1 MSSMG
6 QVIKKENKGRTSTVG
21 KYSIL
26 IMIVGIVFIAAN
38 LRAPLTSVGPVVGF
52 IKDDINISN
61 TMAGMITT
69 LPLLSFAL
77 FSPIVPKLGQKYG
90 VELIILCSIV
100 FLTVGIA
107 IRSLSGVV
115 SLYIGTAVLG
125 LAISVGNVLLPGLIK
140 REFPKR
146 IGLMT
151 GVYSISMNLFGAI
164 ASGVSVP
171 IALGWRFGWKG
182 ALGIWG
188 ILSFISIFF
197 WLLQMKHSNVRR
209 DTVHK
214 EKADSHV
221 NLWSSALAWQV
232 TLFMGLQ
239 SMFFY
244 VLVAWLPEILKQ
256 QGLNSSQS
264 GLMLSVMLLALLPF
278 TFIVPVI
285 AGRMSG
291 QCSLV
296 TITAIL
302 FFIGTVGLLYGS
314 SNLIIFWIIALGIGG
329 GFAFSLSMM
338 FFGLR
343 TRNAQQ
349 AAELSGMAQSVG
361 YLLAAIGPTLFGFI
375 HDATNSWTIPLL
387 ILVGASVLLF
397 IFGLSAAKDR
407 YIGST
412 NSQNI

>member
-1 MSSMG
+1 MSSMD
-6 QVIKKENKGRTSTVG
+6 QLIKKESKGAISTVG
-21 KYSIL
+21 KPAVW

-38 LRAPLTSVGPVVGF
+38 LRAPLTSVGPLVGV
-52 IKDDINISN
+52 IRDDMNISN
-61 TMAGMITT
+61 TLAGMVTT
-69 LPLLSFAL
+69 LPLLAFAL
-77 FSPIVPKLGQKYG
+77 FSPIVPKLGQKFG
-90 VELIILCSIV
+90 VERIIFGSIV
-100 FLTVGIA
+100 ILTVGII
-107 IRSLSGVV
+107 IRSLSGVAA
-115 SLYIGTAVLG
+115 LYIGTAILG

-140 REFPKR
+140 REFPTR

-171 IALGWRFGWKG
+171 IAIGLGLGWKG
-182 ALGIWG
+182 ALGMWG
-188 ILSFISIFF
+188 ILSFISILFC
-197 WLLQMKHSNVRR
+197 LPQIKYRNEKSDV
-209 DTVHK
+209 VHQK
-214 EKADSHV
+214 TDSSHV
-221 NLWSSALAWQV
+221 NLWGSALAWQV

-239 SMFFY
+239 SMIFY

-264 GLMLSVMLLALLPF
+264 GWLLSVMLLALLPF

-291 QCSLV
+291 QRSLV
-296 TITAIL
+296 TITSIL
-302 FFIGTVGLLYGS
+302 LLIGTLGLLCGNA
-314 SNLIIFWIIALGIGG
+314 NLTVMWIIALGIGG

-343 TRNAQQ
+343 TRNAGQ

-387 ILVGASVLLF
+387 MLIGASILIF
-397 IFGLSAAKDR
+397 IFGLGAARER

-412 NSQNI
+412 K